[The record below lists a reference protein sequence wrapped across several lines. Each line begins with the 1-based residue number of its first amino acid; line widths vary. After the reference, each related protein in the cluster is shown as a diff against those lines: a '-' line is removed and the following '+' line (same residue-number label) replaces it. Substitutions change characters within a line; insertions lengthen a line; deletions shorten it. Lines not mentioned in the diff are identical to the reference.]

1 MDEKAQNSSKYRRN
15 TTFERQVNWANN
27 VYDNDRKAVFFKAGA
42 TFGRDVI
49 ALQPDKPFSLT
60 KIDDMK
66 RLCEKSYKRDGRI
79 ERIFDFMGVLNPKS
93 DKLISLHR

>member
-1 MDEKAQNSSKYRRN
+1 MASQLGNWSK
-15 TTFERQVNWANN
+15 N
-27 VYDNDRKAVFFKAGA
+27 VHGNDRKAVFLKAGS
-42 TFGRDVI
+42 TFSRDGI
-49 ALQPDKPFSLT
+49 ALKPDRPYSLT

-66 RLCEKSYKRDGRI
+66 RLCEKSYKRDGRV